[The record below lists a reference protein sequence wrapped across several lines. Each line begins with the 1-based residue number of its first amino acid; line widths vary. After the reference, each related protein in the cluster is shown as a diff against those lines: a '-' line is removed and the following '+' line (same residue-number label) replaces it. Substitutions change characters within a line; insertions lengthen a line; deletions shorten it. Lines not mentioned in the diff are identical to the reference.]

1 MEQYIVS
8 ARKYRPQNFESVIG
22 QNSLTTTLKGA
33 IETNHLAHAY
43 LFCGPRG
50 VGKTTC
56 ARIFAKT
63 INCFHPKENGEACDE
78 CDSCISFNEQRS
90 MNIIELDAASNNG
103 VDNMRSFIEKVQ
115 IPPQMGKYKVFIID
129 EVHMLSTDAF
139 NAFLKTLEEP
149 PAHAIFILA
158 TTEKHKI
165 IPTILSRCQIYEFS
179 RITINDIVSNLK
191 QIAEKEGI
199 TADEDSLNVIAQK
212 ADGAMRDALSIF
224 DQVVNFCGGNITYDK
239 TIQNLNVLDYD
250 YYFKIVDALLEGKVK
265 DTLLIFDKI
274 LSKGFEGQYFVDGLA
289 SHIRDLM
296 VSKDEETIKLLE
308 VSKNIEARYKER
320 SAKCTLPWLY
330 KALEMANDC
339 DMNYRNSRNKRLL
352 VEVMF
357 IRIANL
363 ADGGIELKKDKP
375 ELPLIAVAASPAV
388 ANTNIATANNIN
400 TQKSSTATPSRKI
413 NTININTGI
422 IRDNDDKTNDTA
434 NKPNDN
440 NISIA
445 IDNNLPEE
453 EKNILSAINNFIANN
468 NINTIAENIFIKFTP
483 FIEGNKI
490 KFRLFNSIQLNE
502 IENIK
507 IPLEAFVNKQ
517 LSRTDIKVEA
527 YIDEETLN
535 SNKAYTKEEKFVEL
549 MNKNPYVK
557 EFQKLFDLYLG

>member
-308 VSKNIEARYKER
+308 VSKNIEARYKEQ

-330 KALEMANDC
+330 KALELANDC

-400 TQKSSTATPSRKI
+400 TQKSSTTPSRKI

-557 EFQKLFDLYLG
+557 EFQKLFDLYL

>member
-330 KALEMANDC
+330 KALELANDC

-400 TQKSSTATPSRKI
+400 TQKTSTSTPSRKI

-434 NKPNDN
+434 NKPNDD

-557 EFQKLFDLYLG
+557 EFQKLFDLYL

>member
-308 VSKNIEARYKER
+308 VSKNIEARYKEQ

-330 KALEMANDC
+330 KALELANDC

-357 IRIANL
+357 IRIASL
-363 ADGGIELKKDKP
+363 AEGGIELKKDKP

-400 TQKSSTATPSRKI
+400 TQKSSTATTSRKI

-557 EFQKLFDLYLG
+557 EFQKLFDLYL

>member
-199 TADEDSLNVIAQK
+199 TADEDSLNIIAQK

-308 VSKNIEARYKER
+308 VSKNIEARYKEQ

-330 KALEMANDC
+330 KALELANDC

-557 EFQKLFDLYLG
+557 EFQKLFDLYL

>member
-250 YYFKIVDALLEGKVK
+250 YYFKLVDALLEGKVK

-308 VSKNIEARYKER
+308 VSKNIEARYKEQ

-330 KALEMANDC
+330 KALELANDC

-357 IRIANL
+357 IRIASL
-363 ADGGIELKKDKP
+363 AEGGIELKKDKP

-400 TQKSSTATPSRKI
+400 TQKSSTATTSRKI

-557 EFQKLFDLYLG
+557 EFQKLFDLYL

>member
-308 VSKNIEARYKER
+308 VSKNIEARYKEQ

-330 KALEMANDC
+330 KALELANDC

-557 EFQKLFDLYLG
+557 EFQKLFDLYL

>member
-308 VSKNIEARYKER
+308 VSKNIEARYKEQ

-330 KALEMANDC
+330 KALELANDC

-434 NKPNDN
+434 NNPNDN

-557 EFQKLFDLYLG
+557 EFQKLFDLYL

>member
-250 YYFKIVDALLEGKVK
+250 YYFKLVDALLEGKVK

-308 VSKNIEARYKER
+308 VSKNIEARYKEQ

-330 KALEMANDC
+330 KALELANDC

-400 TQKSSTATPSRKI
+400 TQKSSTATTSRKI

-445 IDNNLPEE
+445 IDNNLLEE

-557 EFQKLFDLYLG
+557 EFQKLFDLYL

>member
-308 VSKNIEARYKER
+308 VSKNIEARYKEQ

-330 KALEMANDC
+330 KALELANDC

-363 ADGGIELKKDKP
+363 AEGGIELKKDKP

-557 EFQKLFDLYLG
+557 EFQKLFDLYL

>member
-250 YYFKIVDALLEGKVK
+250 YYFKLVDALLEGKVK

-308 VSKNIEARYKER
+308 VSKNIEARYKEQ

-330 KALEMANDC
+330 KALELANDC

-357 IRIANL
+357 IRIASL
-363 ADGGIELKKDKP
+363 AEGGIELKKDKP

-400 TQKSSTATPSRKI
+400 TQKSSTSTPSRKI

-422 IRDNDDKTNDTA
+422 IRDNDDKTNETA

-557 EFQKLFDLYLG
+557 EFQKLFDLYL

>member
-1 MEQYIVS
+1 
-8 ARKYRPQNFESVIG
+8 
-22 QNSLTTTLKGA
+22 
-33 IETNHLAHAY
+33 
-43 LFCGPRG
+43 
-50 VGKTTC
+50 
-56 ARIFAKT
+56 
-63 INCFHPKENGEACDE
+63 
-78 CDSCISFNEQRS
+78 
-90 MNIIELDAASNNG
+90 
-103 VDNMRSFIEKVQ
+103 
-115 IPPQMGKYKVFIID
+115 
-129 EVHMLSTDAF
+129 
-139 NAFLKTLEEP
+139 
-149 PAHAIFILA
+149 
-158 TTEKHKI
+158 
-165 IPTILSRCQIYEFS
+165 PTILSRCQIYEFS

-308 VSKNIEARYKER
+308 VSKNIEARYKEQ

-330 KALEMANDC
+330 KALELANDC

-400 TQKSSTATPSRKI
+400 TQKTSTTTPSRKI

-422 IRDNDDKTNDTA
+422 IRDNDDKTNETA

-557 EFQKLFDLYLG
+557 EFQKLFDLYL

>member
-199 TADEDSLNVIAQK
+199 TTDEDSLNVIAQK

-308 VSKNIEARYKER
+308 VSKNIEARYKEQ

-330 KALEMANDC
+330 KALELANDC
-339 DMNYRNSRNKRLL
+339 DINYRNSRNKRLL

-557 EFQKLFDLYLG
+557 EFQKLFDLYL

>member
-308 VSKNIEARYKER
+308 VSKNIEARYKEQ

-330 KALEMANDC
+330 KALELANDC

-363 ADGGIELKKDKP
+363 VDGGIELKKDKP

-400 TQKSSTATPSRKI
+400 TQKISTATPSRKI

-557 EFQKLFDLYLG
+557 EFQKLFDLYL

>member
-308 VSKNIEARYKER
+308 VSKNIEARYKEQ

-330 KALEMANDC
+330 KALELANDC

-357 IRIANL
+357 IRIASL

-400 TQKSSTATPSRKI
+400 TQKSSTATTSRKI

-557 EFQKLFDLYLG
+557 EFQKLFDLYL

>member
-199 TADEDSLNVIAQK
+199 TTDEDSLNVIAQK

-308 VSKNIEARYKER
+308 VSKNIEARYKEQ

-330 KALEMANDC
+330 KALELANDC
-339 DMNYRNSRNKRLL
+339 DINYRNSRNKRLL

-357 IRIANL
+357 IRIASL

-400 TQKSSTATPSRKI
+400 TQKSSTATTSRKI

-557 EFQKLFDLYLG
+557 EFQKLFDLYL

>member
-330 KALEMANDC
+330 KALELANDC

-445 IDNNLPEE
+445 IDNNLLEE

-557 EFQKLFDLYLG
+557 EFQKLFDLYL

>member
-330 KALEMANDC
+330 KALELANDC

-557 EFQKLFDLYLG
+557 EFQKLFDLYL

>member
-308 VSKNIEARYKER
+308 VSKNIEARYKEQ

-330 KALEMANDC
+330 KALELANDC
-339 DMNYRNSRNKRLL
+339 DINYRNSRNKRLL

-363 ADGGIELKKDKP
+363 AEGGIELKKDKP

-400 TQKSSTATPSRKI
+400 TQKSSTTTPSRKI

-422 IRDNDDKTNDTA
+422 IRDNDDKTNETA

-557 EFQKLFDLYLG
+557 EFQKLFDLYL

>member
-308 VSKNIEARYKER
+308 VSKNIEARYKEQ

-330 KALEMANDC
+330 KALELANDC

-400 TQKSSTATPSRKI
+400 TQKSSTSTPSRKI

-422 IRDNDDKTNDTA
+422 IRDNDDKTNETA

-517 LSRTDIKVEA
+517 LSRADIKVEA

-557 EFQKLFDLYLG
+557 EFQKLFDLYL

>member
-8 ARKYRPQNFESVIG
+8 ASKYRPQNFESVLG

-308 VSKNIEARYKER
+308 VSKNIEARYKEQ

-330 KALEMANDC
+330 KALELANDC

-400 TQKSSTATPSRKI
+400 TQKASTSTPSRKI

-517 LSRTDIKVEA
+517 LSRADIKVEA

-557 EFQKLFDLYLG
+557 EFQKLFDLYL

>member
-250 YYFKIVDALLEGKVK
+250 YCFKIVDALLEGKVK

-308 VSKNIEARYKER
+308 VSKNIEARYKEQ

-330 KALEMANDC
+330 KALELANDC

-400 TQKSSTATPSRKI
+400 TQKTSTSTPSRKI

-557 EFQKLFDLYLG
+557 EFQKLFDLYL